1 MRVLLSSETANPE
14 VCRGIRSVSD
24 RKDKLQ
30 LFVGSVLPAEVNEDL
45 STHFSV
51 TFSSASDAAAAMCAS
66 GLPYDALLVSVDVRL
81 DAEAISRLPRSVG
94 AIATYS
100 VGLDHID
107 LQAARERGIAVFN
120 TPDVLGDAVAEIAM
134 LLILGA
140 ARRATEA
147 IALIRSREWAG
158 WTATQLNGV
167 QLTGRTLGIFGMG
180 RIGQKIANR
189 ARAFGMRIAYS
200 NRHPLAQDLAEGAR
214 FYPEFSS
221 MLGDI
226 DVLVLAAPA
235 TPQTRG
241 ILSAKSLSVAKPGL
255 IVINVARG
263 DLVVDDDLID
273 ALENGTVRAAGL
285 DVFAGE
291 PNVNPRYFELPN
303 VFMLPHMGSSTIEA
317 RRQMGLALIT
327 ALNELATGQ
336 STRKSCR
343 VVPPNHLLSPIVVLR
358 YRHISPS
365 AWLHPPQRRY
375 P

>member
-1 MRVLLSSETANPE
+1 MIET
-14 VCRGIRSVSD
+14 
-24 RKDKLQ
+24 KDKLL

-45 STHFSV
+45 STNFSV
-51 TFSSASDAAAAMCAS
+51 TFASVADPAEAMRAL
-66 GLPYDALLVSVDVRL
+66 GVRYDALLVSVDVRL
-81 DAEAISRLPRSVG
+81 DADAMHRLPRTVR

-100 VGLDHID
+100 AGLDHID
-107 LQAARERGIAVFN
+107 LLAARERGVAVFN

-134 LLILGA
+134 FLLLGA

-147 IALIRSREWAG
+147 IALIRSRQWAG

-167 QLTGRTLGIFGMG
+167 QLTGKRLGIFGMG
-180 RIGQKIANR
+180 KIGQKIADR

-200 NRHPLAQDLAEGAR
+200 NRRPLPDAVAGGAP
-214 FYPEFSS
+214 FYPELSS
-221 MLGDI
+221 MLREV

-241 ILSAKSLSVAKPGL
+241 ILSAKTLSAARPGL

-273 ALENGTVRAAGL
+273 ALEKGTVRAAGL

-291 PNVNPRYFELPN
+291 PSVDPRYFELPN

-317 RRQMGLALIT
+317 RRKMGLALVT
-327 ALNELATGQ
+327 ALNEWRQGKVPAN
-336 STRKSCR
+336 R
-343 VVPPNHLLSPIVVLR
+343 VV
-358 YRHISPS
+358 
-365 AWLHPPQRRY
+365 
-375 P
+375 